1 MASFEVPFD
10 DSKDFRRK
18 SDSYHGDS
26 HTIRTGVF
34 PKPKNSILKVI
45 RPYDGQVYGA
55 SVVDDFIGYQKT
67 PIASYH
73 DFPVNDPEGLLEV
86 LEKNATQQ
94 SKRFDKVTNTEI
106 YSYQIPIS
114 GFIEER
120 ITSKKF
126 IEPTE
131 KSDKDRVTY
140 ELYLPRGEYR
150 KLYSKIPDKF
160 IKETRYSRRMRSEN
174 HHVKMKEKKNEIKSK
189 MNDDE

>member
-1 MASFEVPFD
+1 MEPFE
-10 DSKDFRRK
+10 DSKRTRRE
-18 SDSYHGDS
+18 S
-26 HTIRTGVF
+26 HTLRTGLF
-34 PKPKNSILKVI
+34 RKPKNAYLKVI
-45 RPYDGQVYGA
+45 RPIRPYDGLVYGA

-73 DFPVNDPEGLLEV
+73 EFRVNDPEELMEILKE
-86 LEKNATQQ
+86 NATKE

-106 YSYQIPIS
+106 HSYQIPIN

-120 ITSKKF
+120 ITRKKF

-131 KSDKDRVTY
+131 KSDEAYVTY
-140 ELYLPRGEYR
+140 ELYLPRDGEYR

-160 IKETRYSRRMRSEN
+160 IKESRYSRRTRSEN

-189 MNDDE
+189 MNEY